1 MRLCVINSRPKICS
15 DFEFIFKLK
24 ILIVLWSTRRINR
37 QENLMSDRNI
47 NDLPEGYEPATE
59 LKDNYKPLKK
69 DEYMCDEQVEYFRRL
84 LVQWQEELE
93 FESQET
99 INNLQGEVRDIGD
112 EAERASRETENTLEL
127 RTRDRY
133 RKLLSKIRK
142 ALIRVQEGEYGY
154 CEDTGEEIGLN
165 RLLARPIATMT
176 IDAQERWELRQKLIK
191 EGR

>member
-1 MRLCVINSRPKICS
+1 
-15 DFEFIFKLK
+15 
-24 ILIVLWSTRRINR
+24 
-37 QENLMSDRNI
+37 MSDRNI

-142 ALIRVQEGEYGY
+142 ALIRVQDGDYGY

-165 RLLARPIATMT
+165 RLVARPIATMT